1 MIYIIYGAPCSGK
14 STYIKNHAKEGDLIC
29 DVDLI
34 YSAISVNQ
42 PHEADLYI
50 HEIAL
55 KLKECLF
62 DIIENRAGKWNDV
75 YITSIANNEQDID
88 KLKNRVKADEVI
100 LIDTPYEVCME
111 RSRERPDYFKYLI
124 AEWFNKI

>member
-34 YSAISVNQ
+34 YSAISVDQ

-75 YITSIANNEQDID
+75 YITSIANNDKDLQALKERVNAD
-88 KLKNRVKADEVI
+88 KLI
-100 LIDTPYEVCME
+100 LIDTPYEECIK
-111 RSRERPDYFKYLI
+111 RSFERPDYFKLLI
-124 AEWFNKI
+124 NEWFDK